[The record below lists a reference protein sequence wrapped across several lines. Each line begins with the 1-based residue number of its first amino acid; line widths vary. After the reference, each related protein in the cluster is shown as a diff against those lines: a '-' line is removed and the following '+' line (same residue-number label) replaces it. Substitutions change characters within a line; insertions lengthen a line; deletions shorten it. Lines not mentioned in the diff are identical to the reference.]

1 MPLLRLEKATAFRVF
16 LPRHSPLYEKCT
28 RFLVWALALITY
40 LCAGMLQAQDT
51 AKVVL
56 NGTDGLLYTLPP
68 PDPAAK
74 ALPANEFNGRFTTI
88 KLGMG
93 FIYDAVAYKQSNEF
107 KRQMDSADL
116 DVYARG
122 KTRDFRLLG
131 SGVLR
136 TKRPISWKF
145 AYMYDGDKNVWMLRE
160 TGITIGVPELFGNI
174 FIGRTK
180 EGFSMVKVMNGHSPW
195 TNERQMAL
203 DPIPILAD
211 GIKWMGFLPKPGI
224 FWNLGAYTNVASK
237 TQTFAT
243 FSSQY
248 VARIGWLPVN
258 NAKTLQVFHIAV
270 NLRYGKP
277 KN

>member
-1 MPLLRLEKATAFRVF
+1 MSLIRSEKASVF
-16 LPRHSPLYEKCT
+16 AEFFPW
-28 RFLVWALALITY
+28 RFAQHKKYTVFFVWLAVLVVY
-40 LCAGMLQAQDT
+40 LSAGILRAQDT

-211 GIKWMGFLPKPGI
+211 GIKWMGFLPKSGI

-243 FSSQY
+243 FSSHY
-248 VARIGWLPVN
+248 VARVGWLPVN
-258 NAKTLQVFHIAV
+258 DK
-270 NLRYGKP
+270 R
-277 KN
+277 